1 MVNDSFG
8 VKTVISDGRAI
19 VFVQGEIDMSAG
31 PEIRNALAAAQQD
44 SPDVIVDV
52 SDVTFMDSTG
62 INALLRADRQVP
74 PGGSLRVVGA
84 TSAVR
89 RVFDITGVSELLLLE
104 PEQRLTWQQ
113 VTYHT
118 SGWRQWM
125 TDQTTTSGGPIAE
138 IIEVGPAGG
147 WGSHNVHYALE
158 SEGETTLYDSL
169 DEAMRAAELLGSLTP
184 QDIGGDNHGPSGL
197 TGENVKFG
205 RSNGRAN
212 SAQVAHRPARPGHP
226 AGAIPIVP
234 QP

>member
-8 VKTVISDGRAI
+8 VRAANSNGRAI

-31 PEIRNALAAAQQD
+31 PAIRDALSTAQQH
-44 SPDVIVDV
+44 SPDVIIDV

-62 INALLRADRQVP
+62 INALLRAHRQVP

-104 PEQRLTWQQ
+104 PNRLTWQQ
-113 VTYHT
+113 LTYYT

-138 IIEVGPAGG
+138 IIEVGPPSG
-147 WGSHNVHYALE
+147 WGGHNVRFSLE
-158 SEGETTLYDSL
+158 SEGETRLYDSL

-184 QDIGGDNHGPSGL
+184 QDIGGDHHAPSPL
-197 TGENVKFG
+197 KGENVKFG

-212 SAQVAHRPARPGHP
+212 SAQVAHLPARPGHP
-226 AGAIPIVP
+226 AGAIPIVQ

>member
-8 VKTVISDGRAI
+8 VRAANSNGRAI

-31 PEIRNALAAAQQD
+31 PAIRDALSTAQQG

-62 INALLRADRQVP
+62 INALLRAYRQVP
-74 PGGSLRVVGA
+74 PGGSLRVLGA

-104 PEQRLTWQQ
+104 PKLRLTWQQ

-138 IIEVGPAGG
+138 IIEVGPVSG
-147 WGSHNVHYALE
+147 WGSHDVHYALE
-158 SEGETTLYDSL
+158 IEGETRLYDSL
-169 DEAMRAAELLGSLTP
+169 DEAIRAAELLGSLAP
-184 QDIGGDNHGPSGL
+184 QDV
-197 TGENVKFG
+197 GEVTTMLPP
-205 RSNGRAN
+205 
-212 SAQVAHRPARPGHP
+212 V
-226 AGAIPIVP
+226 
-234 QP
+234 